1 MNVRRAWTLVF
12 NHQIFRCDD
21 WELAQV
27 QVDGDDFAGERHD
40 SSGGGVERADD
51 VPSAVAY
58 GHGCRGDNVVI
69 RAELVKVTGLAHDDT
84 LRNLDIC

>member
-1 MNVRRAWTLVF
+1 MNVRRAGALVF
-12 NHQIFRCDD
+12 NHQIFRCDNR
-21 WELAQV
+21 ELAQV

-69 RAELVKVTGLAHDDT
+69 RAELVKVAGLAHDDT